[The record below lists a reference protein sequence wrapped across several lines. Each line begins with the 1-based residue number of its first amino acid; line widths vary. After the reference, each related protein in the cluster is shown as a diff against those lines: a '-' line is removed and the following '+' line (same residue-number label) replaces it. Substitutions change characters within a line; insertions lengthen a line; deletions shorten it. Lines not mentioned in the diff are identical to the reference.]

1 MMTFKALLATKP
13 GKAISTGVI
22 DVNEHD
28 LMSGDVTIA
37 VDYSTVNYKAGH
49 QESNMKAFIVDR
61 YGSAD
66 RVRASEVPDP
76 EMREDD
82 VLIEIHAAGVNPLDS
97 KIRDGEFKL
106 LLPYRLPL
114 ILGNELAG
122 VVIRVGSRVRRFKPG
137 DEVYAR
143 PDKNRI
149 GTFAE
154 FIAVSEDDLAI
165 KPKSLTME
173 EAASIPMVGLTAWQA
188 LIEKA
193 KLKKGQKVLIQAGSG
208 GVGTFAIQ
216 LAKHVG
222 AIVATTTSTANVELV
237 KRLGA
242 DIVID
247 YKKDRFEEVLRDCDV
262 VLNSPDGE
270 TLKKSLRV
278 FKPGGKLISISG
290 PPDPEFARY
299 LGLSRILKLVMR
311 LLSFRIRRQAKRH
324 QVNYSFLFMRAS
336 GDQLRQIS
344 SLIETGAVRPVLDRV
359 FPFESTNEA
368 LAYVETGRAKG
379 KVVVRV
385 R

>member
-1 MMTFKALLATKP
+1 
-13 GKAISTGVI
+13 
-22 DVNEHD
+22 
-28 LMSGDVTIA
+28 
-37 VDYSTVNYKAGH
+37 
-49 QESNMKAFIVDR
+49 MKAFIVDR
-61 YGSAD
+61 YGSANH
-66 RVRASEVPDP
+66 VRFSEVPDP

-82 VLIEIHAAGVNPLDS
+82 VLIQIHAAGVNPLDS

-122 VVIRVGSRVRRFKPG
+122 VVVRVGSRVGRFKPG

-143 PDKNRI
+143 PDKKRI

-154 FIAVSEDDLAI
+154 FIAVREDDLAV
-165 KPKSLTME
+165 KPKNLTMD
-173 EAASIPMVGLTAWQA
+173 EAASIPLVGLTAWQA
-188 LIEKA
+188 LIEKGQ
-193 KLKKGQKVLIQAGSG
+193 LKKGQKVLIHAGSG

-222 AIVATTTSTANVELV
+222 AIVATTTSSANIDLV

-247 YKKDRFEEVLRDCDV
+247 YKKDRFEEVLRDCDL
-262 VLNSPDGE
+262 VLNSLDGE

-278 FKPGGKLISISG
+278 LKPGGKLISISG
-290 PPDPEFARY
+290 PPDPDFARS
-299 LGLSRILKLVMR
+299 LGLSRMLEFVMR
-311 LLSFRIRRQAKRH
+311 LLSLRIRRQAKRH

-344 SLIETGAVRPVLDRV
+344 SLIETGAVRPVLDQV
-359 FPFESTNEA
+359 FPFESTKEA
-368 LAYVETGRAKG
+368 MAYVETGRAKG

-385 R
+385 NRPGF